1 MPYLGEN
8 CELKIACTGRKMLCI
23 CRAFLYIGKK
33 ENLEKWEETE
43 VKKREMC
50 VVSAEQYVL

>member
-1 MPYLGEN
+1 
-8 CELKIACTGRKMLCI
+8 MLCI